1 MGKGI
6 VLIFYLFMLPITG
19 LLLLIW
25 IVTYL
30 KSKKHFALYIL
41 IAVWTIFILGIGLLW
56 ITEPYFKPMIL
67 TQNDIYGTYVID
79 KDKFSG
85 KQADWQYDNFKFTIT
100 KNDELIFKTLIHD
113 NKWKS
118 ETVKVSYSSGY
129 FDLDKNEYCNRKIRI
144 HSDSLNNHIIRDNPT
159 LYRKSF
165 NNFYYVFK
173 SKKFGNVFFK
183 KGDWI
188 NKKH

>member
-6 VLIFYLFMLPITG
+6 VLFFYLFMLPITV

-25 IVTYL
+25 GVTYL

-41 IAVWTIFILGIGLLW
+41 IAVWAIFILGIGLLW

-79 KDKFSG
+79 KDEFSG

-165 NNFYYVFK
+165 KKFYYVFK

-188 NKKH
+188 NKKK